1 MPLVAAPGRRR
12 CMSRD
17 AETARAFLE
26 AAYGSRIELTVL
38 APGAEPYRL
47 THTDAGDLAGG
58 DLVLPGRLGFVSG
71 PPARLIVATVR
82 SGSLTVRD
90 GRDEYPLT
98 VGQTFLDGRFGRPLT
113 TRTEDLELRTV
124 AIPWEA
130 VRTAARRAVPGDD
143 RPVRFTGLLPCDAAH
158 ATVWERTAEY
168 AHAALLAPDV
178 PASAQVLAESARL
191 LAATALAVFPNTALT
206 APPEFP
212 PPADCRDTASDTLRR
227 AVAFIDG
234 HADEDI
240 GLADIAA
247 AVPVTP
253 RALQYAFARHADT
266 TPLGYL
272 RRVRLAH
279 VHEELRAAAPG
290 DGLSVSRIAA
300 RWGFAH
306 AGRFAAAYR
315 QAYGCSPSQTF
326 RATG

>member
-1 MPLVAAPGRRR
+1 MPAVPAPGRRS
-12 CMSRD
+12 CVSHD
-17 AETARAFLE
+17 AGTVRAFLE
-26 AAYGSRIELTVL
+26 DAYGSRVELTVL
-38 APGAEPYRL
+38 TPAPEPYRI

-71 PPARLIVATVR
+71 PPRWLVVATVR
-82 SGSLTVRD
+82 AGRLTLRD

-98 VGQTFLDGRFGRPLT
+98 AGQTFLDGRFGHSLT

-124 AIPWEA
+124 AIPWDA

-158 ATVWERTAEY
+158 ATVWQRTADF
-168 AHAALLAPDV
+168 AHRTLLAPDL
-178 PASAQVLAESARL
+178 PASPQVLVESARL
-191 LAATALAVFPNTALT
+191 LAATALAVFPNTVLGAHSQG
-206 APPEFP
+206 P
-212 PPADCRDTASDTLRR
+212 PPAECRDTASDTLRR
-227 AVAFIDG
+227 AVAFIEG
-234 HADEDI
+234 NAAADI

-272 RRVRLAH
+272 RRVRLTR
-279 VHEELRAAAPG
+279 VHDELRAAAPD

-306 AGRFAAAYR
+306 AGRFAATYR
-315 QAYGCSPSQTF
+315 EAYGRSPSQTF
-326 RATG
+326 RARE